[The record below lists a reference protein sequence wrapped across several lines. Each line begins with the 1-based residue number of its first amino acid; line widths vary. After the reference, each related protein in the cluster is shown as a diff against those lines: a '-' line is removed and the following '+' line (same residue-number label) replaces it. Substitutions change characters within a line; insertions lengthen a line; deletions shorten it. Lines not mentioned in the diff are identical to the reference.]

1 MYRIFGSEMSPYSVK
16 VRSWF
21 RYRRL
26 PHAWIVRSAAVM
38 PEYQRYAKLP
48 LIPVVVTP
56 AGEGCQ
62 DSTPIIERFE
72 AEHGGTPSIHP
83 DDPVARFVSA
93 LLEEYGDEWGNKAMF
108 HYRWFYEAD
117 QQSAAERIAR
127 DLRPDATADELAQAV
142 AVIRDRMVPRLA
154 FVGSSAD
161 GRNRETIERSFRRE
175 LLLLERHLATRPYVF
190 GARPAFGDF
199 GLFPQLYECLTDPTP
214 GAVIRAEAPRVR
226 DWIERMLDP
235 RDEGPFEPW
244 SALAPT
250 LRPLLADEVAGL
262 FLPWSTANARAIA
275 AGEKTFTVE
284 LEGRPW
290 TQEAQKYHAKSLAA
304 LKARYAAAAD
314 GGPLDRLLEDTGC
327 APWLRA

>member
-1 MYRIFGSEMSPYSVK
+1 
-16 VRSWF
+16 
-21 RYRRL
+21 
-26 PHAWIVRSAAVM
+26 
-38 PEYQRYAKLP
+38 
-48 LIPVVVTP
+48 
-56 AGEGCQ
+56 
-62 DSTPIIERFE
+62 
-72 AEHGGTPSIHP
+72 
-83 DDPVARFVSA
+83 
-93 LLEEYGDEWGNKAMF
+93 
-108 HYRWFYEAD
+108 
-117 QQSAAERIAR
+117 
-127 DLRPDATADELAQAV
+127 
-142 AVIRDRMVPRLA
+142 
-154 FVGSSAD
+154 
-161 GRNRETIERSFRRE
+161 
-175 LLLLERHLATRPYVF
+175 
-190 GARPAFGDF
+190 
-199 GLFPQLYECLTDPTP
+199 
-214 GAVIRAEAPRVR
+214 
-226 DWIERMLDP
+226 MLDP